1 MSLNRRGFLSS
12 TALMALAPQLSF
24 AQAQTDRRFIFIIQR
39 GAADGL
45 NTVIPYA
52 DPAYAKLRGA
62 RRCWYHVFPCAG
74 GFYECVVGG

>member
-1 MSLNRRGFLSS
+1 MLNFLR
-12 TALMALAPQLSF
+12 P
-24 AQAQTDRRFIFIIQR
+24 IFIIQR

-62 RRCWYHVFPCAG
+62 LAIDIGQATKQDGMFALHPSLIEAAKLYAAG
-74 GFYECVVGG
+74 QALFV